1 MGKLPLLHRPL
12 DHALAGSPEAILWM
26 KGRVRMTT
34 KPAFPALDAPTVT
47 GFGARGPVSAL
58 SSIGELQDDLDEW
71 IKSYNEER
79 PHQGRWCFGKTP
91 PQTFLDAIP
100 IAREKT
106 IAA

>member
-47 GFGARGPVSAL
+47 GFGARGPVSNVSVLPKSAKSGNL
-58 SSIGELQDDLDEW
+58 SLNKFVRWMSVNLS
-71 IKSYNEER
+71 KS
-79 PHQGRWCFGKTP
+79 GVSWFA
-91 PQTFLDAIP
+91 D
-100 IAREKT
+100 
-106 IAA
+106 